1 MRQGG
6 APARAPPPPEPE
18 QMASTSHADSPGRS
32 SSSSIVM
39 LLTFAVFYLMP
50 AGDPA
55 LRFAGK
61 SPTEES
67 LALIRERLGL
77 DQPWYEQ
84 FGRFVGTSS
93 RATRTAGPGSDTP
106 TSRNHRCSAS

>member
-1 MRQGG
+1 ML
-6 APARAPPPPEPE
+6 
-18 QMASTSHADSPGRS
+18 
-32 SSSSIVM
+32 
-39 LLTFAVFYLMP
+39 LLTFAVFYLLP

-84 FGRFVGTSS
+84 FGQFVGNFVA
-93 RATRTAGPGSDTP
+93 R
-106 TSRNHRCSAS
+106 